1 MPQAAHPPSIYPKE
15 HNPNSRWQ
23 EDLGLHPG
31 AEEIPF
37 SLALVIAGRTVH
49 MSATAAYLLVQ
60 ENLRDE
66 DLCTRAGSNGRTRTG
81 GRSGSGSGRTGA
93 CPENVRSP
101 LTAASGEVAD
111 VVQVNTF
118 STNNMPMARSTK
130 RRHLV
135 GATISASR
143 QHRRKA
149 HAARPSRG

>member
-1 MPQAAHPPSIYPKE
+1 MPQAAHPPSSDPKE

-23 EDLGLHPG
+23 EDLGRHPD
-31 AEEIPF
+31 AQEIPF

-66 DLCTRAGSNGRTRTG
+66 DLCTRAGSNGRTR
-81 GRSGSGSGRTGA
+81 A

-101 LTAASGEVAD
+101 LTAASSEVAHA
-111 VVQVNTF
+111 VQVNIF
-118 STNNMPMARSTK
+118 NTNNMPMARSTK

-135 GATISASR
+135 GATISASG

-149 HAARPSRG
+149 HTARPPRG